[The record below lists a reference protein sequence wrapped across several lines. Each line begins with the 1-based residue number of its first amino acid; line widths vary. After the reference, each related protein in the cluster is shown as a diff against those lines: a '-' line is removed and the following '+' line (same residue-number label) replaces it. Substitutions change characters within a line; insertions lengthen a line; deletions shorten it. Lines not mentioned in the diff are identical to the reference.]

1 MDVEVRENAAKVDI
15 ATGDQLVIRIPE
27 NASAGYQ
34 WSVEEL
40 TGSLELVSSDL
51 TRSGEQAPGAAAERV
66 VKVRATGDGEGRV
79 VLALRRPW
87 EQAVPAE
94 EQFRV
99 DVTVA

>member
-1 MDVEVRENAAKVDI
+1 MDVEVRENAANVAV

-27 NASAGYQ
+27 QASAGYQ

-51 TRSGEQAPGAAAERV
+51 TPGGGQAPGAAAERV
-66 VKVRATGDGEGRV
+66 VKVRATGAGEGRV

-87 EQAVPAE
+87 EQAVPAA